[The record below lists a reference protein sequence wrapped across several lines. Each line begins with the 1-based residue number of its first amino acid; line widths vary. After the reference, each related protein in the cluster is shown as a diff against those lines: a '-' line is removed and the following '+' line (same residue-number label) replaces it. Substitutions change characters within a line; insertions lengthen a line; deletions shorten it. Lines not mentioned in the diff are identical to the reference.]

1 MISCISDNCT
11 PLCFLPSGRL
21 VCYKRGEL
29 LIFENN
35 ELVYTHCLF
44 AGYKERWLACI
55 KPISRLLRL
64 GIRAAIAIDED
75 NVLLSIG
82 NVIYEYCISN
92 RKISKGY
99 FVGAGIRPLS
109 FTEIKGVEGFDN
121 CIVFGGYLGNFEKN
135 PVHIYKRYG
144 VDDWRIVHT
153 FEKGTINHVHNI
165 VSDKDGKC
173 LWVMTGDFEDSAAF
187 WRVTDNFNNVER
199 YAYGKQQYRG
209 CVCYPTDEGLLYAT
223 DAPYDINQIYLL
235 DEKKNINPILEIA
248 GSCIYS
254 CQCGDKYVFATA
266 VEPDGR
272 NNTIWNLLTKRQ
284 RGAGIKDMYVH
295 MYVGSIQEGFKEI
308 YKDKKDMWP
317 YLFQF
322 GAIKFPYGENCSNQ
336 LYFQPIATKHNDM
349 RLISLELD

>member
-1 MISCISDNCT
+1 MINCISDNCT

-21 VCYKRGEL
+21 VCYKRGNL
-29 LIFENN
+29 LIFDNN
-35 ELVYTHCLF
+35 EFIYSHCLF
-44 AGYKERWLACI
+44 TNFKERWLACI

-82 NVIYEYCISN
+82 NVIYEYCIS
-92 RKISKGY
+92 KKYISKGF

-109 FTEIKGVEGFDN
+109 FTEINGLEGFDN

-135 PVHIYKRYG
+135 PVHIYKRNG
-144 VDDWRIVHT
+144 VDDWSIVHT
-153 FEKGTINHVHNI
+153 FEKGEINHIHNI
-165 VSDKDGKC
+165 IPDKEGKC

-187 WRVTDNFNNVER
+187 WKITDNFSYGEKF
-199 YAYGKQQYRG
+199 AYGKQQYRG
-209 CVCYPTDEGLLYAT
+209 CVCYPLEEGLLYAT
-223 DAPYDINQIYLL
+223 DAPYDKNHIYLL
-235 DEKKNINPILEIA
+235 DEEKNIVPILEIA

-272 NNTIWNLLTKRQ
+272 NNTTWSLLTNRQ
-284 RGAGIKDMYVH
+284 RGFGIKDMYVH
-295 MYVGSIQEGFKEI
+295 MYAGNREEGFKEI
-308 YKDKKDMWP
+308 YKEKKDLWP

-322 GAIKFPYGENCSNQ
+322 GAIKFPYGENHSNK
-336 LYFQPIATKHNDM
+336 LYFQPIATKRNDM
-349 RLISLELD
+349 KLLSIKLD

>member
-1 MISCISDNCT
+1 MMECISDNCT

-29 LIFENN
+29 LVFDND
-35 ELVYTHCLF
+35 ELVYSHRLF
-44 AGYKERWLACI
+44 SSFKERWLSCI

-82 NVIYEYCISN
+82 NVIHEFCLSEG
-92 RKISKGY
+92 KISKGF
-99 FVGAGIRPLS
+99 FVGVGIRPLS
-109 FTEIKGVEGFDN
+109 FTEIKGVETFDN

-144 VDDWRIVHT
+144 EDDWRIVYT

-165 VSDKDGKC
+165 VSDNVGKC
-173 LWVMTGDFEDSAAF
+173 IWVMSGDFEESAAF
-187 WRVTDNFNNVER
+187 WKATDNFNKVER
-199 YAYGKQQYRG
+199 YVYGKQQYRG
-209 CVCYPTDEGLLYAT
+209 CVCYPTGDGLLYAT
-223 DAPYDINQIYLL
+223 DAPYDINQIYLF
-235 DEKKNINPILEIA
+235 DRENNINPIQKIA

-272 NNTIWNLLTKRQ
+272 NNTTWNLLTKRE
-284 RGAGIKDMYVH
+284 RGTGIKDMYVH
-295 MYVGSIQEGFKEI
+295 MYVGNLQAGFKEI
-308 YKDKKDMWP
+308 YKEEKDLWP

-322 GAIKFPYGENCSNQ
+322 GAIKFPYGRNTSHK
-336 LYFQPIATKHNDM
+336 LYFQPVATKHNDM

>member
-1 MISCISDNCT
+1 MNIISDNCT

-29 LIFENN
+29 LIFDNN
-35 ELVYTHCLF
+35 ELVYSNRLF
-44 AGYKERWLACI
+44 SNFKERFLARI
-55 KPISRLLRL
+55 KPLSRLLRL

-75 NVLLSIG
+75 IVLLSIG
-82 NVIYEYCISN
+82 NIIYEFCISE
-92 RKISKGY
+92 RKLSKGF

-109 FTEIKGVEGFDN
+109 FTEIKCVEGFED

-144 VDDWRIVHT
+144 EDDWRIVYT
-153 FEKGTINHVHNI
+153 FEKGAINHVHNI

-173 LWVMTGDFEDSAAF
+173 LWVMTGDFEVSAAF

-223 DAPYDINQIYLL
+223 DAPYDTNQIYLL
-235 DEKKNINPILEIA
+235 DDKKNIFPILEIA

-254 CQCGDKYVFATA
+254 CQCKDKYVFATT

-272 NNTIWNLLTKRQ
+272 NNTTWNLLTKRQ
-284 RGAGIKDMYVH
+284 RGSGIKDMYVH
-295 MYVGSIQEGFKEI
+295 MYAGNIQEGFKEI
-308 YKDKKDMWP
+308 YKEKKDMWP

-322 GAIKFPYGENCSNQ
+322 GAIKFPYGENHSNQ

-349 RLISLELD
+349 KLLSIKLD